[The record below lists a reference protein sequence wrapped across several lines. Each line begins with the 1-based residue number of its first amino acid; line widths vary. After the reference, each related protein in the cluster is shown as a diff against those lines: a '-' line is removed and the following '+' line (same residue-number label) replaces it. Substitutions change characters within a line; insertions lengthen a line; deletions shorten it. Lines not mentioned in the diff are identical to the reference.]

1 MQNGFWSPSSSE
13 IYLDS
18 LYCVKHVF
26 AELSALFLPSPVADT
41 IVYDYGYYI
50 YQMSMKR
57 CI

>member
-1 MQNGFWSPSSSE
+1 MNSFWSSSSSE

-26 AELSALFLPSPVADT
+26 AELRALFLPSPVTDY
-41 IVYDYGYYI
+41 VYDYGYHI
-50 YQMSMKR
+50 YQMPMKV